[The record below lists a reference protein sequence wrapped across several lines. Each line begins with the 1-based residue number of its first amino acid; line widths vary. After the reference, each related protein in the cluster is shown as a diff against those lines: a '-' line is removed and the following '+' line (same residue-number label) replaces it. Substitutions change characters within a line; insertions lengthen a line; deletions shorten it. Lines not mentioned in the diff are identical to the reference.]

1 MKSLSILIP
10 IYNEEESL
18 QALFDE
24 LKFSFENNQSIEIIF
39 INDGSSDMSQKVIEN
54 EIANRTSVRL
64 RDARNSKLQH
74 ESRAAR
80 AHPHG
85 ETHGETGPRVALL
98 CPRAL

>member
-39 INDGSSDMSQKVIEN
+39 INDGSSDMSQKAV
-54 EIANRTSVRL
+54 SY
-64 RDARNSKLQH
+64 
-74 ESRAAR
+74 
-80 AHPHG
+80 
-85 ETHGETGPRVALL
+85 THLTLPTMLPV
-98 CPRAL
+98 

>member
-39 INDGSSDMSQKVIEN
+39 INDGSSDMSQK
-54 EIANRTSVRL
+54 
-64 RDARNSKLQH
+64 
-74 ESRAAR
+74 
-80 AHPHG
+80 
-85 ETHGETGPRVALL
+85 
-98 CPRAL
+98 

>member
-54 EIANRTSVRL
+54 EIANHSTWKLICLLYTS
-64 RDARNSKLQH
+64 DAAD
-74 ESRAAR
+74 E
-80 AHPHG
+80 
-85 ETHGETGPRVALL
+85 
-98 CPRAL
+98 